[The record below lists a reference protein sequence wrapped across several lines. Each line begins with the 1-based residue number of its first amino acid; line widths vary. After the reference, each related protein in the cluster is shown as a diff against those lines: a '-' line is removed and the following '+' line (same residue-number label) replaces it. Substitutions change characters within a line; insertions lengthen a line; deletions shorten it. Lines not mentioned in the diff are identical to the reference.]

1 MIFAFLN
8 IGTPELIILFIALV
22 LVTAITAIV
31 FRFILSISQRNKL
44 MKQQVQLLEEIAKAN
59 NVPADRISGI
69 QNENR

>member
-22 LVTAITAIV
+22 IVTAITAIV

-69 QNENR
+69 QNENK

>member
-22 LVTAITAIV
+22 IVTAITAIV

>member
-22 LVTAITAIV
+22 IVTAITAIV

-59 NVPADRISGI
+59 YVPADRISGI
-69 QNENR
+69 QNENK